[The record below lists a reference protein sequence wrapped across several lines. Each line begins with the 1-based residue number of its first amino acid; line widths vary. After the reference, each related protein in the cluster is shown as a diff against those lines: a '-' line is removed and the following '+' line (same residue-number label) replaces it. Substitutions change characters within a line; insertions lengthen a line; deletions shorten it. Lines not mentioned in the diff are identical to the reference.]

1 MKKHILYSFRRCPY
15 AIRAR
20 WALRESLVKVELRE
34 VDLKNKPVDLIKNSQ
49 NKTVPLLIL
58 KNGEIIEES
67 LDIILWT
74 LSNSK
79 KSDLKKYFPNNLKE
93 EILNII
99 RENDQEFKFHLD
111 RFKYAS
117 RFDEK
122 DKDYHFYEAQNII
135 KKWNFLLKDTRK
147 RNSWLIGENETIA
160 DWCIWP
166 FVRQFKIACD
176 SQNLLNYFEEPIE
189 SWFNYFSR
197 HENFKFVM
205 YKYCVWESSS
215 FVQTF
220 PKNLDF

>member
-135 KKWNFLLKDTRK
+135 KNWNFLLKDK
-147 RNSWLIGENETIA
+147 PKKNFWLVGENETIA

-166 FVRQFKIACD
+166 FVRQFKIACEHQKIDNHFDD
-176 SQNLLNYFEEPIE
+176 SMIRWLNYFETNN
-189 SWFNYFSR
+189 NY
-197 HENFKFVM
+197 KDVM
-205 YKYCVWESSS
+205 NKYEIWNQSSKVS
-215 FVQTF
+215 YF
-220 PKNLDF
+220 PLNI

>member
-135 KKWNFLLKDTRK
+135 RKWNFLLKDNPK
-147 RNSWLIGENETIA
+147 RNFWLVGENETIA

-166 FVRQFKIACD
+166 FVRQFKIACEHQKIDNHFDD
-176 SQNLLNYFEEPIE
+176 SMIRWLNYFETNN
-189 SWFNYFSR
+189 NY
-197 HENFKFVM
+197 KDVM
-205 YKYCVWESSS
+205 NKYEIWNQSSKVS
-215 FVQTF
+215 YF
-220 PKNLDF
+220 PLNI

>member
-20 WALRESLVKVELRE
+20 WALRESLIKVELRE
-34 VDLKNKPVDLIKNSQ
+34 VDLKNKPLDLIKNSK

-135 KKWNFLLKDTRK
+135 RKWNFLLKDNPK
-147 RNSWLIGENETIA
+147 RNFWLVGENETIA

-166 FVRQFKIACD
+166 FVRQFKIACEHQKIETHFD
-176 SQNLLNYFEEPIE
+176 DPMIRWLNYYEKNN
-189 SWFNYFSR
+189 NY
-197 HENFKFVM
+197 KDVM
-205 YKYCVWESSS
+205 NKYEIWNQSSKVS
-215 FVQTF
+215 YF
-220 PKNLDF
+220 PLNI

>member
-135 KKWNFLLKDTRK
+135 RKWNFLLKDNPK
-147 RNSWLIGENETIA
+147 RNFWLVGENETIA

-166 FVRQFKIACD
+166 FVRQFKIACEHQKIDNHFDD
-176 SQNLLNYFEEPIE
+176 SMIRWLNYFETNNIYKDVMNKYEIWNQ
-189 SWFNYFSR
+189 SSKVSYFPL
-197 HENFKFVM
+197 NI
-205 YKYCVWESSS
+205 
-215 FVQTF
+215 
-220 PKNLDF
+220 

>member
-1 MKKHILYSFRRCPY
+1 MNKHILYSFRRCPY

-135 KKWNFLLKDTRK
+135 KNWDLLLKDK
-147 RNSWLIGENETIA
+147 PKKNFWLVGENETIA

-166 FVRQFKIACD
+166 FVRQFKIACEHQKIDNHFDD
-176 SQNLLNYFEEPIE
+176 SMIRWLNYFETNN
-189 SWFNYFSR
+189 NY
-197 HENFKFVM
+197 KDVM
-205 YKYCVWESSS
+205 NKYEIWNQSSKVS
-215 FVQTF
+215 YF
-220 PKNLDF
+220 PLNI

>member
-20 WALRESLVKVELRE
+20 WALRKSLIKVELRE

-58 KNGEIIEES
+58 KDGEIIEES

-79 KSDLKKYFPNNLKE
+79 KSDLKKYFPNNIKE

-135 KKWNFLLKDTRK
+135 KKWNFLLKNNSK
-147 RNSWLIGENETIA
+147 RNFWLVGENETIA

-166 FVRQFKIACD
+166 FVRQFKIACEHQRISNHFDD
-176 SQNLLNYFEEPIE
+176 SMISWLSHFEKNNIYKDVMNKYEIWNQSSKVSFFPLNI
-189 SWFNYFSR
+189 
-197 HENFKFVM
+197 
-205 YKYCVWESSS
+205 
-215 FVQTF
+215 
-220 PKNLDF
+220 

>member
-20 WALRESLVKVELRE
+20 WALRESFIKVELRE

-135 KKWNFLLKDTRK
+135 RKWNFLLKDNPK
-147 RNSWLIGENETIA
+147 RNFWLVGENETIA

-166 FVRQFKIACD
+166 FVRQFKIACEHQKIDNHFDD
-176 SQNLLNYFEEPIE
+176 SMIRWLNYFETNN
-189 SWFNYFSR
+189 NY
-197 HENFKFVM
+197 KDVM
-205 YKYCVWESSS
+205 NKYEIWNQSSKVS
-215 FVQTF
+215 YF
-220 PKNLDF
+220 PLNI

>member
-20 WALRESLVKVELRE
+20 WALRESLIKVELRE

-135 KKWNFLLKDTRK
+135 KNWNLLLKDK
-147 RNSWLIGENETIA
+147 PKKNFWLVGENETIA

-166 FVRQFKIACD
+166 FVRQFKIACEHQKIDNHFDD
-176 SQNLLNYFEEPIE
+176 SMIRWLNYFETNN
-189 SWFNYFSR
+189 NY
-197 HENFKFVM
+197 KDVM
-205 YKYCVWESSS
+205 NKYEIWNQSSKVS
-215 FVQTF
+215 YF
-220 PKNLDF
+220 PLNI

>member
-99 RENDQEFKFHLD
+99 SENDQEFKFHLD

-135 KKWNFLLKDTRK
+135 KNWNLLLKDK
-147 RNSWLIGENETIA
+147 PKKNFWLVGENETIA

-166 FVRQFKIACD
+166 FVRQFKIACEHQKIDNHFDD
-176 SQNLLNYFEEPIE
+176 SMIRWLNYFEKNN
-189 SWFNYFSR
+189 NY
-197 HENFKFVM
+197 KDVM
-205 YKYCVWESSS
+205 NKYEIWNQSSKVS
-215 FVQTF
+215 YF
-220 PKNLDF
+220 PLNI

>member
-79 KSDLKKYFPNNLKE
+79 KSDLKKFFPNNLKE

-135 KKWNFLLKDTRK
+135 KNWNFLLKDNPK
-147 RNSWLIGENETIA
+147 RNFWLVGENETIA

-166 FVRQFKIACD
+166 FVRQFKIACEHQKIDNHFDD
-176 SQNLLNYFEEPIE
+176 SMIRWLNYFETNNIYKDVMNKYEIWNQ
-189 SWFNYFSR
+189 SSKVSYFPL
-197 HENFKFVM
+197 NI
-205 YKYCVWESSS
+205 
-215 FVQTF
+215 
-220 PKNLDF
+220 

>member
-79 KSDLKKYFPNNLKE
+79 KTDLKKYFPNSLKDD
-93 EILNII
+93 ILKII

-117 RFDEK
+117 RFEGK
-122 DKDYHFYEAQNII
+122 DKNFHYHKAQNII
-135 KKWNFLLKDTRK
+135 KKWNFILNK
-147 RNSWLIGENETIA
+147 NSKGDFWLVGNNETIA

-166 FVRQFKIACD
+166 FIRQFKIACE
-176 SQNLLNYFEEPIE
+176 SQKISNYFEEPMIR
-189 SWFNYFSR
+189 WLNYF
-197 HENFKFVM
+197 ETNNNYKDVM
-205 YKYCVWESSS
+205 NKYEIWNRSSKVS
-215 FVQTF
+215 YF
-220 PKNLDF
+220 PSNI

>member
-135 KKWNFLLKDTRK
+135 KNWNFLLKNNPK
-147 RNSWLIGENETIA
+147 RNFWLVGENETIA

-166 FVRQFKIACD
+166 FVRQFKIACEHQKIDNHFDD
-176 SQNLLNYFEEPIE
+176 SMIRWLNYFETNN
-189 SWFNYFSR
+189 NY
-197 HENFKFVM
+197 KDVM
-205 YKYCVWESSS
+205 NKYEIWNQSSKVS
-215 FVQTF
+215 YF
-220 PKNLDF
+220 PLNI

>member
-34 VDLKNKPVDLIKNSQ
+34 VDLKNKPVDLIKNSK

-79 KSDLKKYFPNNLKE
+79 KSDLKKFFPNNLKE

-111 RFKYAS
+111 RFKYTS
-117 RFDEK
+117 RFDKK

-135 KKWNFLLKDTRK
+135 KKWNFLLKDTPK
-147 RNSWLIGENETIA
+147 RNSWLVGENETIA

-166 FVRQFKIACD
+166 FVRQFKIACEHQKIDNHFDD
-176 SQNLLNYFEEPIE
+176 SMIRWLNYFETNN
-189 SWFNYFSR
+189 NY
-197 HENFKFVM
+197 KDVM
-205 YKYCVWESSS
+205 NKYEIWNKSSKVS
-215 FVQTF
+215 YF
-220 PKNLDF
+220 PLNI

>member
-1 MKKHILYSFRRCPY
+1 MNKHILYSFRRCPY

-20 WALRESLVKVELRE
+20 WALRESLIKVELRE

-79 KSDLKKYFPNNLKE
+79 KSDQKKYFPNDIKE

-99 RENDQEFKFHLD
+99 RENDQEFKLHLD

-122 DKDYHFYEAQNII
+122 DKDYHFYQAQNII
-135 KKWNFLLKDTRK
+135 KNWNFLLKDNPK
-147 RNSWLIGENETIA
+147 RNFWLVGENETIA

-166 FVRQFKIACD
+166 FVRQFKIACEHQKIDNHFDD
-176 SQNLLNYFEEPIE
+176 SMIRWLNHFETNNIYKDVMSKYEIWNQSSKVSYFPLNI
-189 SWFNYFSR
+189 
-197 HENFKFVM
+197 
-205 YKYCVWESSS
+205 
-215 FVQTF
+215 
-220 PKNLDF
+220 

>member
-20 WALRESLVKVELRE
+20 WALRESLLKVELRE
-34 VDLKNKPVDLIKNSQ
+34 VDLKNKPVDLIKNSK

-93 EILNII
+93 EIINII

-122 DKDYHFYEAQNII
+122 YKDYHFYEAQNII
-135 KKWNFLLKDTRK
+135 KNWNLLLKDKPK
-147 RNSWLIGENETIA
+147 RNFWLVGENETIA

-166 FVRQFKIACD
+166 FVRQFKIACKHQKIDHHFDD
-176 SQNLLNYFEEPIE
+176 SMIRWLNYFETNN
-189 SWFNYFSR
+189 NY
-197 HENFKFVM
+197 KDVM
-205 YKYCVWESSS
+205 NKYEIWNKSSKVS
-215 FVQTF
+215 YF
-220 PKNLDF
+220 PLNI

>member
-67 LDIILWT
+67 FDIILWT

-79 KSDLKKYFPNNLKE
+79 KSNLKKYFPNNLKE

-122 DKDYHFYEAQNII
+122 DKDHHFYEAQKII
-135 KKWNFLLKDTRK
+135 KKWNCLLKGNPN
-147 RNSWLIGENETIA
+147 RNFWLVGENETIA

-166 FVRQFKIACD
+166 FVRQFKIACEHQKIDNHFDD
-176 SQNLLNYFEEPIE
+176 SMIRWLNYFETNN
-189 SWFNYFSR
+189 NY
-197 HENFKFVM
+197 KDVM
-205 YKYCVWESSS
+205 NKYEIWNQSSKVS
-215 FVQTF
+215 YF
-220 PKNLDF
+220 PLNI

>member
-122 DKDYHFYEAQNII
+122 DKDYHFYQAQNII
-135 KKWNFLLKDTRK
+135 KNWNFLLKDNPK
-147 RNSWLIGENETIA
+147 RNFWLVGENETIA

-166 FVRQFKIACD
+166 FVRQFKIACEHQKIDNHFDD
-176 SQNLLNYFEEPIE
+176 SMIRWLNYFETNN
-189 SWFNYFSR
+189 NY
-197 HENFKFVM
+197 KDVM
-205 YKYCVWESSS
+205 NKYEIWNQSSKVS
-215 FVQTF
+215 YF
-220 PKNLDF
+220 PLNI

>member
-135 KKWNFLLKDTRK
+135 RKWNFLLKDNPK
-147 RNSWLIGENETIA
+147 RNFWLVGENETIA

-166 FVRQFKIACD
+166 FVRQFKIACEHQKIDNHFDD
-176 SQNLLNYFEEPIE
+176 STISWLHYFETNN
-189 SWFNYFSR
+189 NY
-197 HENFKFVM
+197 KDVM
-205 YKYCVWESSS
+205 NKYEIWNQSSKVS
-215 FVQTF
+215 YF
-220 PKNLDF
+220 PLNI

>member
-67 LDIILWT
+67 LDIILWA

-135 KKWNFLLKDTRK
+135 KNWNFLLKDNPK
-147 RNSWLIGENETIA
+147 RNFWLVGENETIA

-166 FVRQFKIACD
+166 FVRQFKIACEHQKIDNHFDD
-176 SQNLLNYFEEPIE
+176 SMIRWLNYFETNN
-189 SWFNYFSR
+189 NY
-197 HENFKFVM
+197 KDVM
-205 YKYCVWESSS
+205 NKYEIWNQSSKVS
-215 FVQTF
+215 YF
-220 PKNLDF
+220 PLNI

>member
-20 WALRESLVKVELRE
+20 WALREALVKVELRE

-135 KKWNFLLKDTRK
+135 KKWTLLLRDKPKKNF
-147 RNSWLIGENETIA
+147 WLIGENETIA

-166 FVRQFKIACD
+166 FVRQFKIACEHQKIDNHFDD
-176 SQNLLNYFEEPIE
+176 SMIRWLNYFETNN
-189 SWFNYFSR
+189 NY
-197 HENFKFVM
+197 KDVM
-205 YKYCVWESSS
+205 NKYEIWNQSSKVS
-215 FVQTF
+215 YF
-220 PKNLDF
+220 PLNI

>member
-58 KNGEIIEES
+58 KDGEIIEES

-135 KKWNFLLKDTRK
+135 KNWNLLLKDK
-147 RNSWLIGENETIA
+147 PKKNFWLVGENETIA

-166 FVRQFKIACD
+166 FVRQFKIACEHQKIDNHFDD
-176 SQNLLNYFEEPIE
+176 SMIRWLNYFETNNIYKDVMNKYEIWNQ
-189 SWFNYFSR
+189 SSKVSYFPL
-197 HENFKFVM
+197 NI
-205 YKYCVWESSS
+205 
-215 FVQTF
+215 
-220 PKNLDF
+220 